1 MLFFYKSNSFLENV
15 ENLNN
20 IFKVDMHVTYQ
31 NINIGFW
38 LPVPCSSHSAKLDIY
53 SDILGFGI
61 DLQYFSFMP
70 SS

>member
-1 MLFFYKSNSFLENV
+1 
-15 ENLNN
+15 
-20 IFKVDMHVTYQ
+20 MHVTYE

-53 SDILGFGI
+53 SDILGFDI